1 MTCITRAVMDLRF
14 ANVILSPELA
24 QGHKGCKGSREAAR
38 PQGFLSTLAP
48 FPLNKCHVYL
58 PHILTIYSDSIC
70 RKEFAALNT
79 FEDNRPSAAI
89 SLAEVCVS

>member
-14 ANVILSPELA
+14 ANVILTPELA
-24 QGHKGCKGSREAAR
+24 QGHRGCEGSREAAR

-58 PHILTIYSDSIC
+58 PHILTTYSDSIC
-70 RKEFAALNT
+70 RKEFAALNM
-79 FEDNRPSAAI
+79 FEDNCHSAAA
-89 SLAEVCVS
+89 SPAEVCLS